1 MVSKKPDG
9 SLEWVL
15 PEKILLLKGWRR
27 NGLTQEEIAKNIGI
41 SVRTLYLWK
50 GKHKEIEEALKL
62 GKEEA
67 NFLIENALFNKA
79 RSGNTTAMIFWL
91 KNNWRQKYNDSNKTE
106 EETNLINAQKELL
119 DIEMELKKKRL
130 QNEFDEDDNVTINF
144 VGFDN
149 ENDNA

>member
-119 DIEMELKKKRL
+119 DIEMELKKKKL
-130 QNEFDEDDNVTINF
+130 QNEFDEDNNVTINF

>member
-119 DIEMELKKKRL
+119 DIEMELKKKKL
-130 QNEFDEDDNVTINF
+130 QNEFDEDNNVTINF
-144 VGFDN
+144 VGFDD
-149 ENDNA
+149 EDDNA

>member
-41 SVRTLYLWK
+41 SVRTLYIWK

-119 DIEMELKKKRL
+119 DIEMELKKKKL
-130 QNEFDEDDNVTINF
+130 QNEFEEDNNVTINF

-149 ENDNA
+149 EDDNA

>member
-15 PEKILLLKGWRR
+15 PENILLLKGWRR

-119 DIEMELKKKRL
+119 DIEMELKKKKL
-130 QNEFDEDDNVTINF
+130 QNEFDEDNNVTINF

>member
-119 DIEMELKKKRL
+119 DIEMELKKKKL
-130 QNEFDEDDNVTINF
+130 QNEFDEDNNVTINF

-149 ENDNA
+149 ENDND

>member
-41 SVRTLYLWK
+41 SARTLYLWK

-91 KNNWRQKYNDSNKTE
+91 KNNWRQKYNDSNKSE

-119 DIEMELKKKRL
+119 DVEMEIKKKKL
-130 QNEFDEDDNVTINF
+130 QNELNEDNNVTINF

-149 ENDNA
+149 DNDNA